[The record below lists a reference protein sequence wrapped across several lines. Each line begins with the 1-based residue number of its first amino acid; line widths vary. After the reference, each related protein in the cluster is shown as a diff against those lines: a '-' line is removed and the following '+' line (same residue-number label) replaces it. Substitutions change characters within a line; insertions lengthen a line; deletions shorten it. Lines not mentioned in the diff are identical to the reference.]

1 MYSLLTLIKK
11 DLKAYLD
18 QPTGFILLIIFVASI
33 SYIFF
38 TAIALTN
45 EASLRPLFNV
55 LPWLLAVFIPAVTMR
70 LFSEEERDGTLEI
83 LFTQPIP
90 GLNVILGKF
99 FSGVLFVCIG
109 LLFTIFIPIL
119 LATAANLDIGA
130 LIAQYLGS
138 IFLIASLVSIG
149 IFTSSSTQNQVMA
162 FMFGLVLSGILMS
175 LGLDLILGSLPSP
188 IALILKGLSPLSHFS
203 NIARG
208 VLTIQDVLYFGAITS
223 TFLSAT
229 YFSVRRKSL
238 SHMSALYSNLQIGI
252 VALVVLSLLVG
263 WFGSVIGGRL
273 DLTSNR
279 QYTLSDST
287 REILRN
293 LDDIVTIK
301 LFASGNLPVQVSLT
315 QRDIDDF
322 LGDLESSSSNVRVF
336 RINPDDDEQL
346 TAWAELS
353 NVRSVEFNVL
363 GQDELQLKRGYFGL
377 AITYL
382 DRQTS
387 IPFIDS
393 SETIEYQVASS
404 INKIVNSEK
413 KVIGFLSGHNEKDAD
428 MGYAYFINQLKQQYD
443 VAKIIPE
450 VDGFVDFTGVDV
462 LAIAGPQLPLN
473 SKTLDSI
480 RKFIVDGGNALIF
493 ADAAIIGEMDTGM
506 YAQKNSSE
514 LEALLESFGVILL
527 NNLVYDSRMNQGF
540 PIGSGSYLPYPY
552 RPRVTPLDRSI
563 AGGAE
568 GVVLAWAS
576 SISLNKVKG
585 LEYVSI
591 FETSPYAAID
601 IDYLDITPGRPKDFV
616 QQDFDKRLMGV
627 AVSGNQQNNNPNY
640 RMIIVGDSDWLLDGL
655 ITLAPDNVL
664 SGLNLVDWLAQ
675 EDALA
680 SIRSKVISGRQLI
693 YTSRTHKNIVEYG
706 NVIGVPIL
714 IGLIGFLFYMRRKRI
729 SLRTYEL

>member
-552 RPRVTPLDRSI
+552 WPRVTPLDRSI

>member
-130 LIAQYLGS
+130 LIAQYIGS

-287 REILRN
+287 KEILRN

-450 VDGFVDFTGVDV
+450 VDGFVDFSRFSVE
-462 LAIAGPQLPLN
+462 LA
-473 SKTLDSI
+473 
-480 RKFIVDGGNALIF
+480 F
-493 ADAAIIGEMDTGM
+493 
-506 YAQKNSSE
+506 
-514 LEALLESFGVILL
+514 
-527 NNLVYDSRMNQGF
+527 
-540 PIGSGSYLPYPY
+540 
-552 RPRVTPLDRSI
+552 
-563 AGGAE
+563 
-568 GVVLAWAS
+568 W
-576 SISLNKVKG
+576 
-585 LEYVSI
+585 
-591 FETSPYAAID
+591 
-601 IDYLDITPGRPKDFV
+601 
-616 QQDFDKRLMGV
+616 
-627 AVSGNQQNNNPNY
+627 
-640 RMIIVGDSDWLLDGL
+640 
-655 ITLAPDNVL
+655 
-664 SGLNLVDWLAQ
+664 
-675 EDALA
+675 
-680 SIRSKVISGRQLI
+680 
-693 YTSRTHKNIVEYG
+693 RT
-706 NVIGVPIL
+706 
-714 IGLIGFLFYMRRKRI
+714 
-729 SLRTYEL
+729 